1 MRVLDGAGPLPAAY
15 RGGALALGVMD
26 GVHLGHQAVIA
37 SARMAAE
44 AQRRPLL
51 AAVFEPPPRR
61 HFQPEAPPFRLQ
73 TSAQRARALAGLGV
87 DAVIE
92 LPFDRALAQIEADAF
107 AHEILAARFG
117 AAHVAVGF
125 DFQFG
130 RARSGDAAMLTALG
144 TQCGFGVSTTPALER
159 DGAKVSSTRIRG
171 LIADGDIVA
180 AAALLTRPWAI
191 EGVVERGQQRGR
203 TIGFATANV
212 ALGDYVQ
219 PRFGVYAARIKVG
232 DDVHPAVAN
241 VGVRPTVG
249 APAPLMEA
257 HLFDFAGDLYGQTI
271 EAALIRFIRPE
282 RKFEGFEA
290 LKAQIADDAVAARAA
305 LG

>member
-1 MRVLDGAGPLPAAY
+1 MRILDGASPLPAAF

-26 GVHLGHQAVIA
+26 GVHLGHQAVTA
-37 SARMAAE
+37 AARAHG
-44 AQRRPLL
+44 RPLL

-61 HFQPEAPPFRLQ
+61 HFQPDAPPFRLQ
-73 TSAQRARALAGLGV
+73 TSAQRARALAALGV

-92 LPFDRALAQIEADAF
+92 LPFDQALATIEAEAF
-107 AHEILAARFG
+107 AREILAARFG

-130 RARSGDAAMLTALG
+130 RARAGDAAALTAFG
-144 TQCGFGVSTTPALER
+144 AQFGFSVSTTAPVER

-171 LIADGDIVA
+171 LIAEGEVEA

-191 EGVVERGQQRGR
+191 EGIVEGGQQRGR

-212 ALGDYVQ
+212 ALGDYVR
-219 PRFGVYAARIKVG
+219 PRFGVYAVRVDVG
-232 DDVHPAVAN
+232 GAVHGGVAN

-249 APAPLMEA
+249 AAATPLLEA
-257 HLFDFAGDLYGQTI
+257 HLFDFSGDLYGRTI
-271 EAALIRFIRPE
+271 EAALVAFLRPE
-282 RKFEGFEA
+282 QKFESFEA
-290 LKAQIADDAVAARAA
+290 LKAQIERDVEAARAA
-305 LG
+305 LR